1 MLGKQ
6 YGIEFGYGACSK
18 QTPPLCVTEEP
29 NCQSS
34 FGRPGF
40 YQINHEGK
48 DLRKS
53 AHTVH
58 LLSSLAHTQQGYLNG
73 LVQP

>member
-1 MLGKQ
+1 
-6 YGIEFGYGACSK
+6 
-18 QTPPLCVTEEP
+18 VP